1 MTFRIQVPGS
11 TANLG
16 PGFDSIGVALP
27 FYLTVEASLST
38 KWQVGHIGPNLP
50 PVSEVLDHLLI
61 KTAIATAHHFGKDM
75 PACQLLLSSDIPL
88 TRGLGSSAAAIV
100 AAIYLAN
107 EMAELHLSVQQM
119 INWASEL
126 EGHPDNVAASILGGC
141 VITTVVAKE
150 VLIVPVDASPLHW
163 LVAIPHE
170 ELKTEAAREVL
181 PSSYSR
187 QQAVQASSVANV
199 LVAALHST
207 DKEKIGSLMELDSFH
222 EPYRLGLINH
232 ASRYRQAAKQA
243 GVYGTAISGAG
254 PTLISLVDSGF
265 DYEEL
270 ASAFPSLTFH
280 VVPSCIEGVRCLH
293 AVPPSI

>member
-61 KTAIATAHHFGKDM
+61 KTAIATARHFGKDM

-107 EMAELHLSVQQM
+107 ELAELQLSEQQI

-141 VITTVVAKE
+141 VITATAASDVV
-150 VLIVPVDASPLHW
+150 VVPVDASPLHW
-163 LVAIPHE
+163 LLAIPQE

-181 PSSYSR
+181 PLSYSR
-187 QQAVQASSVANV
+187 QQAVQASAVANV
-199 LVAALHST
+199 LVAALHTSN
-207 DKEKIGSLMELDSFH
+207 KEKVGSLMELDSFH
-222 EPYRLGLINH
+222 EPYRFGLIDH
-232 ASRYRQAAKQA
+232 ASNYRQAAKQA

-254 PTLISLVDSGF
+254 PTLISLVDPDF

-270 ASAFPSLTFH
+270 ASAFPLVTFH
-280 VVPSCIEGVRCLH
+280 VVPTCSEGVRCQH
-293 AVPPSI
+293 AAAHII

>member
-27 FYLTVEASLST
+27 FYLNVEASLST

-50 PVSEVLDHLLI
+50 AVSEVRDHLII
-61 KTAIATAHHFGKDM
+61 KTAIATARHFGKEM
-75 PACQLLLSSDIPL
+75 PSCQLLLSSDIPL

-107 EMAELHLSVQQM
+107 EMAGLQLSEQQ
-119 INWASEL
+119 ILNWASEL

-141 VITTVVAKE
+141 VITATAEAE
-150 VLIVPVDASPLHW
+150 VLVVPVEASLLHW

-170 ELKTEAAREVL
+170 ELKTEAAREAL

-187 QQAVQASSVANV
+187 QQAVQASARSNV
-199 LVAALHST
+199 LVAALHSAN
-207 DKEKIGSLMELDSFH
+207 KETVGALMELDSFH
-222 EPYRLGLINH
+222 EPYRLELIDH
-232 ASRYRQAAKQA
+232 ASRYRQVAKQA

-254 PTLISLVDSGF
+254 PTLISLVEPGF

-270 ASAFPSLTFH
+270 ASAFPALTFH
-280 VVPSCIEGVRCLH
+280 VVPTCSEGVRCLQ
-293 AVPPSI
+293 AASPII